1 MRCIAEWKSISSIK
15 ATTVLINALKNT
27 LHTTEGKLALTLGLV
42 VIIILS
48 LSAALT
54 RAWGWS
60 WLGTCTLLFV
70 ISYPL
75 LWFSWRIWKTWAL
88 SLMRL
93 TTYVQS
99 LSMGESGVEV
109 AKQGKSELID
119 DLVREIKQLHQQF
132 HGEAHSKQPLV
143 VLLSQ
148 LFEEL
153 PIAVIIFD
161 AEFSLTYANQAAYDI
176 NDISLLRGMTATELG
191 FLHKAHHLHHP
202 RLADNWRC
210 HSSFLN
216 YRDQSVC
223 LFTAIDISSELKR
236 SEQAVQENLVRVL
249 SHELRNTLTP
259 MSSMAQTL
267 LSMQQLDESQIRKV
281 LERIRTRA
289 DGMLNFIQRFAEVAK
304 IPEPKKESVDIKALV
319 EQTRVL
325 LRNKDTLVFHGAP
338 TCHADPH
345 LMAQVLMNLV
355 KNAVESSKASHVDI
369 NIRYYQSGNQ
379 QVLQVSDNGAGFSNI
394 DNAITP
400 LFTTKPDGAGIGLAF
415 VETVIN
421 KHGGKLRLSNQQGAL
436 VELTWPVQ
444 T

>member
-1 MRCIAEWKSISSIK
+1 MLR
-15 ATTVLINALKNT
+15 
-27 LHTTEGKLALTLGLV
+27 TTERKLTFILTLV
-42 VIIILS
+42 VTIILS

-54 RAWGWS
+54 QALGWS
-60 WLGTCTLLFV
+60 WLGTFTLIFI

-75 LWFSWRIWKTWAL
+75 CWVSWRIWQTWAM

-93 TTYVQS
+93 TSYVQS

-119 DLVREIKQLHQQF
+119 DLVLEIKHLHQQV
-132 HGEAHSKQPLV
+132 HGKAYQMQPLV

-148 LFEEL
+148 LFEDI

-161 AEFSLTYANQAAYDI
+161 AEFRLTYANRAAYDI
-176 NDISLLRGMTATELG
+176 DEISLLRGMTAPELG
-191 FLHKAHHLHHP
+191 FLHKAQHIHHP
-202 RLADNWRC
+202 RLAGSWRC
-210 HSSFLN
+210 QSSFLN
-216 YRDQSVC
+216 YREQSIC
-223 LFTAIDISSELKR
+223 LFTAIDISRELKR

-267 LSMQQLDESQIRKV
+267 LSMQQLDESQTRKV
-281 LERIRTRA
+281 LERIHTRA
-289 DGMLNFIQRFAEVAK
+289 DDMLNFIQRFAEVAK

-325 LRNKDTLVFHGAP
+325 LRNKDTLTFHGSP
-338 TCHADPH
+338 TCQADPH
-345 LMAQVLMNLV
+345 LMVQVLMNLV
-355 KNAVESSKASHVDI
+355 KNAVESSDANHVDI
-369 NIRYYQSGNQ
+369 NIRYYQTGNQ
-379 QVLQVSDNGAGFSNI
+379 QVLHVSDNGTGFSNI

-421 KHGGKLRLSNQQGAL
+421 KHGGKLKLSNQQGAL
-436 VELTWPVQ
+436 VELTWPL
-444 T
+444 

>member
-1 MRCIAEWKSISSIK
+1 MLR
-15 ATTVLINALKNT
+15 
-27 LHTTEGKLALTLGLV
+27 TTEGKLALTLGLV
-42 VIIILS
+42 VITILS
-48 LSAALT
+48 LTAALT
-54 RAWGWS
+54 HAWGWS
-60 WLGTCTLLFV
+60 WLGTFTLLFV
-70 ISYPL
+70 INYPL
-75 LWFSWRIWKTWAL
+75 CWLSWRIWQSWSL

-99 LSMGESGVEV
+99 LSMGESGLEV

-119 DLVREIKQLHQQF
+119 DLVREIKQLHQQVL
-132 HGEAHSKQPLV
+132 GEAHSNQPLV

-153 PIAVIIFD
+153 PIAVVIFD

-176 NDISLLRGMTATELG
+176 NEISLLRGMTATELG
-191 FLHKAHHLHHP
+191 FLINAQHLHHP
-202 RLADNWRC
+202 RLTDNWRC
-210 HSSFLN
+210 QSSFLT
-216 YRDQSVC
+216 YREQSLC

-267 LSMQQLDESQIRKV
+267 LSMQQLDESQTRKV
-281 LERIRTRA
+281 LARIHTRA

-304 IPEPKKESVDIKALV
+304 IPEPKKESVDIRALV

-325 LRNKDTLVFHGAP
+325 LRNKDTLAFHGSP
-338 TCHADPH
+338 TCQADPQ

-355 KNAVESSKASHVDI
+355 KNAVESNNTEPVNI
-369 NIRYYQSGNQ
+369 VIRYYQSGNQ
-379 QVLQVSDNGAGFSNI
+379 QVLQVNDNGTGFSNI

-421 KHGGKLRLSNQQGAL
+421 KHGGKLKLSNQQGAL
-436 VELTWPVQ
+436 VELTWPV
-444 T
+444 